1 MIFFNFQTGK
11 KFLSP
16 VSQKK
21 FPVGNWGNLSPVHHN
36 SHIVVSTERPY
47 RCADNQFSCA
57 NEKCIVARWKCDGED
72 DCGDNSD
79 EDGCRK

>member
-1 MIFFNFQTGK
+1 MSHEKILGRE
-11 KFLSP
+11 LRLLVSSSP
-16 VSQKK
+16 QSFTLCVLK
-21 FPVGNWGNLSPVHHN
+21 
-36 SHIVVSTERPY
+36 STERY
-47 RCADNQFSCA
+47 HCADNQFSCT